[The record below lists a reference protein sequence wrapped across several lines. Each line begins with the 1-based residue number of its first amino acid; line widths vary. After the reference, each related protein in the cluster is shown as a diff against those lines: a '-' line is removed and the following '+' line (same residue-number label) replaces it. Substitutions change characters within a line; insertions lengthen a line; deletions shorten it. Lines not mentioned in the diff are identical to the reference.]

1 MEEDAPASAE
11 EDPCAKVKTNLFTC
25 YCKVDLHA
33 DCMIA
38 HRKSSSDRPSKVAE
52 QAISSV
58 ATASAPPPVGGTS
71 LTIYSNAEA
80 KHSTWRVLHYLESLK
95 DVETERRYPIFI
107 RCFKHLIFFTD
118 FMISTCSLNCR
129 TGDDEES
136 AV

>member
-1 MEEDAPASAE
+1 
-11 EDPCAKVKTNLFTC
+11 
-25 YCKVDLHA
+25 
-33 DCMIA
+33 MIA
-38 HRKSSSDRPSKVAE
+38 RRKSSSDRPSKVAEQQPAAE

-71 LTIYSNAEA
+71 LTIYSNTEA